1 MRIGV
6 LALQGAFIEHIHALQ
21 KLGVETVE
29 LRQRKDVEQELDGLV
44 LPGGESTVQGKLLH
58 ELGMFAPLKEKISA
72 GLPVLATCAG
82 MILLAQKLSN
92 DSKVHLATM
101 PLTVKRNAY
110 GRQLG
115 SFFTQAELKHVGTVP
130 MTFIRAPYIEGVGEG
145 VDVLA
150 TVDGKIVAAQY
161 SRQLALA
168 FHPELDVDRS
178 TKVHEYFVGLC
189 RHPQSLR

>member
-29 LRQRKDVEQELDGLV
+29 LRQRKDLEQELDGLV

-58 ELGMFAPLKEKISA
+58 ELGMFAPLQEKISA

-82 MILLAQKLSN
+82 MILLAERLTN

-101 PLTVKRNAY
+101 PITVKRNAY

-130 MTFIRAPYIEGVGEG
+130 MTFIRAPYIESVGEG
-145 VDVLA
+145 VEVLA

-161 SRQLALA
+161 GRQLALA
-168 FHPELDVDRS
+168 FHPELDVDKS
-178 TKVHEYFVGLC
+178 TKVHEYFVSLC
-189 RHPQSLR
+189 RHHESLR